1 MLDDD
6 VFNFNKVKVQVLLFK
21 SWWKLM
27 FIFVYLFG
35 VDFLLLIYVYFIFY
49 VVFYIYVCDCLFFIC
64 RFSDYR
70 KQ

>member
-27 FIFVYLFG
+27 FIFVYFFG
-35 VDFLLLIYVYFIFY
+35 VDFLLLIYVYYIFN
-49 VVFYIYVCDCLFFIC
+49 VVFYLYVCDCLFFIC